1 MEDLGGLEIE
11 LGDAVEYPLAG
22 PEENGD
28 DVEPELVDD
37 ARLQRLAD
45 RRGAARDVDAVAAG
59 SVTGLGVGGVEAI
72 RDEVKRRPA
81 LHLDR
86 RVSVMG
92 EDEHGRVVGRL
103 GSPPARP
110 LLVPLAADRAE

>member
-1 MEDLGGLEIE
+1 MPEYLAPGVYVEETSFRAKSIE
-11 LGDAVEYPLAG
+11 GVSTTTTGFIG
-22 PEENGD
+22 PTRYGPI

-45 RRGAARDVDAVAAG
+45 GRGAARDVDAVCAG
-59 SVTGLGVGGVEAI
+59 SLTGLGVGGVEAI
-72 RDEVKRRPA
+72 GDEVKRRPA

-92 EDEHGRVVGRL
+92 
-103 GSPPARP
+103 
-110 LLVPLAADRAE
+110 